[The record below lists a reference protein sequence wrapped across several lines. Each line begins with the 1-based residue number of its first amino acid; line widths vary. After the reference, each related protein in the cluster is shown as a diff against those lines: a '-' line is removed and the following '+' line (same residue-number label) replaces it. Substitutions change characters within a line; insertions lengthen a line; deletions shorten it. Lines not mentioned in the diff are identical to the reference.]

1 MKINKSILFENTL
14 AVGLFIF
21 FIIGTVYLLN
31 HSFWGSR
38 IKAAFKPKM
47 AKFGL
52 ALSIIFF
59 GCAWMDSISWR
70 DNVADD
76 HVAGLQAREARSIL
90 DRVYSVCIGIK
101 EYEYKERA
109 HSAPMAN
116 TEFYEKNIK
125 LKHKHLLGTD
135 ISGNDTLYIIL
146 KGIRPAVI
154 IGTIPLLITLP
165 LAILFGILAGYL
177 GGIIDD
183 IVVYIYTVLSSIPS
197 LLLLIV
203 MISVLGKSMFFI
215 CIALGIT
222 SWVSLCRLIRAE
234 TFKLRELEYIQAAK
248 CLGVPTWKIILKHIL
263 PNLTH
268 IILISS
274 ILSFTV
280 LVLSESILA
289 YLGVGLDES
298 WGTMISSAKS
308 EIAQDPIVW
317 WNLLYSSIALFLLV
331 LSVNIVGD
339 SLRDALDPRTNS
351 D

>member
-1 MKINKSILFENTL
+1 MSTQTTLFLENLL
-14 AVGLFIF
+14 AIVLLAGFIF
-21 FIIGTVYLLN
+21 GSVYLLK
-31 HSFWGSR
+31 HPFWGSR
-38 IKAAFKPKM
+38 IKRGFSTKL

-52 ALSIIFF
+52 FLAVLFF

-70 DNVADD
+70 DNVSEDNT
-76 HVAGLQAREARSIL
+76 AGLHAREARSLL
-90 DRVYSVCIGIK
+90 DRVFSICIGMK
-101 EYEYKERA
+101 EFEYKERA
-109 HSAPMAN
+109 HSAPLAK
-116 TEFYEKNIK
+116 TEFYSPEVK

-135 ISGNDTLYIIL
+135 IAGNDTLYIIL

-165 LAILFGILAGYL
+165 LAILFGILAGYH
-177 GGIIDD
+177 GGKLDE

-203 MISVLGKSMFFI
+203 MISALGKSMFYI

-222 SWVSLCRLIRAE
+222 SWVALCRLIRAE

-248 CLGVPTWKIILKHIL
+248 CLGVPTGKIIMKHIL

-268 IILISS
+268 IVLISS
-274 ILSFTV
+274 ILTFTV

-289 YLGVGLDES
+289 YLGIGLAES

-308 EIAQDPIVW
+308 EIAQDPVVW
-317 WNLLYSSIALFLLV
+317 WNLLFASIALFLLV

-339 SLRDALDPRTNS
+339 SLRDALDPRTNA